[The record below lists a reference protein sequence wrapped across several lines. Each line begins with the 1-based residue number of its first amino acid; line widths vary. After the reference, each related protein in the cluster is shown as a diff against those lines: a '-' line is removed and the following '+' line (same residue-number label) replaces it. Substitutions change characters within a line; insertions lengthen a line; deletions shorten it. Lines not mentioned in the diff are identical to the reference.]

1 MAGHS
6 KWANIK
12 HRKGRQDALRGK
24 MNMKLIREITVATKE
39 SGDILV
45 KPAFALGY
53 GQSESCQCYERQH

>member
-24 MNMKLIREITVATKE
+24 LNTKYIREITVATKE
-39 SGDILV
+39 AGGDLEC
-45 KPAFALGY
+45 KPSIAFGD
-53 GQSESCQCYERQH
+53 R